1 MCNVNMCELC
11 KDLMPASEALKNAE
25 SKHDRNFK
33 KFIVRVNDLIKLW
46 SNRGKYSCVLYFEDI
61 EPFSRP
67 NIIQLH
73 AVCEML
79 EIKGYKTRYVE
90 GKNQRLE
97 ISWCQSKCTR
107 RPAQSGSPLF
117 VQNYILTNRAKYDKM
132 GGPFSRAAGRKIV
145 SHPAPFVKRK
155 IEQILARF
163 EIPICAICQLTSACP
178 CGTIQLQKGRG
189 RQPERDFKKNQKR
202 A

>member
-97 ISWCQSKCTR
+97 ISWC
-107 RPAQSGSPLF
+107 
-117 VQNYILTNRAKYDKM
+117 
-132 GGPFSRAAGRKIV
+132 
-145 SHPAPFVKRK
+145 
-155 IEQILARF
+155 
-163 EIPICAICQLTSACP
+163 
-178 CGTIQLQKGRG
+178 
-189 RQPERDFKKNQKR
+189 
-202 A
+202 